1 MPLAPPI
8 FLESPPNFRLITRNP
23 FSLHCVWGQHWIFC
37 ANNVQSLINNLINTW
52 NIRFSKKMCYFN
64 TKSNEFSWFTHIC
77 CKTLSSWFTHFFR
90 QIFGAEILAPPK
102 VLLLECMF
110 YLFLEIC
117 WISSWKLSLL
127 PESHF
132 CKSDAAPLSFV
143 SMDFH
148 LCCHLVL
155 HRIWNRQ
162 KHFKNLIK

>member
-1 MPLAPPI
+1 MPLVPLAPPI

-102 VLLLECMF
+102 VLLLECMQTGKI
-110 YLFLEIC
+110 YLF
-117 WISSWKLSLL
+117 KLKNIFVQIINYGCQNSKIHLSKYTCQYTCQNCL
-127 PESHF
+127 IYFSHLF
-132 CKSDAAPLSFV
+132 RTFQ
-143 SMDFH
+143 
-148 LCCHLVL
+148 
-155 HRIWNRQ
+155 I
-162 KHFKNLIK
+162 

>member
-90 QIFGAEILAPPK
+90 QIFGAEILALPK
-102 VLLLECMF
+102 VQLLECMHN
-110 YLFLEIC
+110 C
-117 WISSWKLSLL
+117 HHNPSSLS
-127 PESHF
+127 SYY
-132 CKSDAAPLSFV
+132 DFV
-143 SMDFH
+143 SPPERPARSVPVRFCYWTGKIIDHHHPLLEYF
-148 LCCHLVL
+148 LPP
-155 HRIWNRQ
+155 
-162 KHFKNLIK
+162 

>member
-1 MPLAPPI
+1 MPLVPLAPPI

-102 VLLLECMF
+102 VLLLECMSTVF
-110 YLFLEIC
+110 SIDLEL
-117 WISSWKLSLL
+117 SSIFEGDPTNFHNRKKLY
-127 PESHF
+127 ENCEAKIF
-132 CKSDAAPLSFV
+132 G
-143 SMDFH
+143 
-148 LCCHLVL
+148 
-155 HRIWNRQ
+155 
-162 KHFKNLIK
+162 